1 MRSFLF
7 YILFLFTTVAS
18 AQEVSFKAQPS
29 RTSLG
34 ENEYLRVD
42 FTMNKEG
49 DNFSPPAFEGF
60 EVTGPTQSISHS
72 WINGNRSFS
81 KTYTYMLHPKRKGKL
96 SVGAAS
102 IFIEGKEYKTK
113 PFTIEVTD
121 AVSHPRNAQATPPP
135 SNPFSG
141 FPFGFDPFG
150 NEEAQPAQIIEPT
163 KEQLFMTAEVSD
175 RQLYVNQPLTITY
188 RIYIDARFG
197 IAGLEKVDE
206 PRYANFWSQQL
217 LEKVQISEVNRN
229 GRPFRCITLKQILL
243 YPQQVGEQQIDPFSC
258 SLVLQL
264 PSNQV
269 DFFGNRSYITS
280 TRTLQT
286 TATKIKVLPLPEEG
300 KPANFSGAV
309 GHFSLSMNFPT
320 RSLNAGETAEGEVV
334 IAGKG
339 NFKLFDMPKLTF
351 PPALEVYAPK
361 EKEHLTNS
369 ASGINGDIT
378 HTYTI
383 VPQYKGKFPVPALN
397 FSFFNPDTQ
406 QYETLSSENMTIEV
420 LSGEE
425 YKSAHQEGAQGATSQ
440 QAQFQPLKEA
450 SELLPIHKPIF
461 FASTGFYLC
470 WLLPLCL
477 IPLVLILWYSYQKRN
492 DNTIENRSRKTSRL
506 AKKYLSAAKKNL
518 TNKEAFYEAL
528 ERGLHTY
535 LKAKLHIETSE
546 LSKEK
551 VQELLSEKQVAPD
564 TLQDFVQLLTNC
576 EMARYAPYTQTD
588 IDNDYQQAAAII
600 ALLDKQL

>member
-96 SVGAAS
+96 AIGAAS

-369 ASGINGDIT
+369 VSGINGDIT

-425 YKSAHQEGAQGATSQ
+425 YKSAHQEEAQGATSQ

-470 WLLPLCL
+470 WLLPLSL

>member
-96 SVGAAS
+96 AVGAAS

-361 EKEHLTNS
+361 ETEHLTNS

-425 YKSAHQEGAQGATSQ
+425 YKSAHQEEAQGATSQ
-440 QAQFQPLKEA
+440 QVQFQPLKEA

-564 TLQDFVQLLTNC
+564 TLQDFVRLLTNC

>member
-564 TLQDFVQLLTNC
+564 TLQDFVRLLTNC

>member
-96 SVGAAS
+96 AVGAAS

-425 YKSAHQEGAQGATSQ
+425 YKSAHQEEAQGATSQ

>member
-96 SVGAAS
+96 TVGAAS

-135 SNPFSG
+135 SDPFSG

-383 VPQYKGKFPVPALN
+383 VPQYKGKFPVLALN

-425 YKSAHQEGAQGATSQ
+425 YKSAHQEQAQGATSQ

-506 AKKYLSAAKKNL
+506 AKKYLSAAKKNF

-588 IDNDYQQAAAII
+588 IDNDYQQAATII

>member
-96 SVGAAS
+96 TVGAAS

-264 PSNQV
+264 PSSQV

-320 RSLNAGETAEGEVV
+320 RSLNAGETAEGDVV

-425 YKSAHQEGAQGATSQ
+425 YKSAHQEQAQGATSQ

>member
-96 SVGAAS
+96 AVGAAS

-361 EKEHLTNS
+361 ETEHLTNS

-425 YKSAHQEGAQGATSQ
+425 YKSAHQEEAQGATSQ
-440 QAQFQPLKEA
+440 QVQFQPLKEA

>member
-1 MRSFLF
+1 
-7 YILFLFTTVAS
+7 
-18 AQEVSFKAQPS
+18 
-29 RTSLG
+29 
-34 ENEYLRVD
+34 
-42 FTMNKEG
+42 MNKEG

-96 SVGAAS
+96 AVGAAS

-113 PFTIEVTD
+113 PFTIEVAD

-309 GHFSLSMNFPT
+309 GHYSLSMNFPT

-425 YKSAHQEGAQGATSQ
+425 YKSAHQEQAQGATSQ

-450 SELLPIHKPIF
+450 SELLPIYKPIF

>member
-81 KTYTYMLHPKRKGKL
+81 KTYTYMLHPKHKGKL
-96 SVGAAS
+96 AVGAAS

-425 YKSAHQEGAQGATSQ
+425 YKSAHQEEAQGAISQ

-450 SELLPIHKPIF
+450 SELLPIHMPIF

-600 ALLDKQL
+600 TLLDKQL

>member
-96 SVGAAS
+96 AVGAAS

-425 YKSAHQEGAQGATSQ
+425 YKSAHQEEAQGATLQ